1 MLWTDGN
8 GRDEMGKGGGNNK
21 KNSDR
26 KQNKNNVERER
37 EWRQSEKE
45 SFGNTCPFTLSYRV
59 LAITRCI
66 ATIYIYQ
73 ALCS

>member
-37 EWRQSEKE
+37 EW
-45 SFGNTCPFTLSYRV
+45 
-59 LAITRCI
+59 
-66 ATIYIYQ
+66 
-73 ALCS
+73 